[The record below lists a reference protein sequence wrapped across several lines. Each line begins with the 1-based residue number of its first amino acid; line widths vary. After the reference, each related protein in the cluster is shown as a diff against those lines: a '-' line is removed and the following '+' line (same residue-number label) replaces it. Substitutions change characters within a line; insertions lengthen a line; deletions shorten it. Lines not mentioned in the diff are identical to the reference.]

1 MPPRLHL
8 HLFFISVA
16 IAAITIFSVILGYP
30 PILSSTLSNPA
41 TVLGKT
47 GLRSSSFGDFPDQED
62 SAPSIDLRRVDVVE
76 QPSES
81 EPESIDVNG
90 REAVSGNNEQ
100 NIKPYSLDDIL
111 PVAKAYRNQFAVFA
125 YIPTE
130 DQFICLE
137 SEANGLFFGQKNTHQ
152 IRHAKM
158 IIYSLSVFLRALF
171 PQHLNKDS
179 TEFVLALSAGDSPL
193 IHYDRCRKN
202 ELVCDSSVPVL
213 QFSSVL
219 RDASEFLPNRLAMP
233 VPQSNHL
240 GCFIHWIEH
249 GDVCKPFLPRS
260 PTNQVGLVFGET
272 VSLTWEDLIP
282 QVVWR
287 GTDHAFLEALLSPRL
302 RRPNFEKDVAR
313 EMSDI
318 SDNMTVALDGMRKV
332 YDELV
337 PRWKGVVWTVE
348 AESEAMHKSGSLPWA
363 DMKFSS
369 VMQRGVKNDTAYY
382 EQFKNYGISAVGN
395 KMSLEELAKYKYHID
410 IGGGGGTTW
419 SGTLE
424 KLALPGLLFHHETET
439 RDTTTISWSLSDPI
453 ISLFSP
459 DVHFVP
465 VKQDL
470 SDLKEKYDWAEQNP
484 EKAKEISERAT
495 ALIKSFG
502 TTEGMESLF
511 KEYIEE
517 PLNKVISAYQ
527 PVDGSFQEVLEQFS
541 AAADFHISSSCTS
554 DGCNTSMALE
564 KRTANNATNTANTT
578 TDIVIQSPS
587 PRSVHPSCFGL
598 GNAISNNITVLPASP
613 KYLIF
618 YPKMGM
624 GNNIMGYASAVMYA
638 CLSGRVLKIAP
649 QKVRDKSVFKEVFEC
664 GEFFASSPG
673 SICDGLEMDGEL
685 VQKYY
690 AANVTILGPEAY
702 GDPPCGGN
710 RLQDLKYFLC
720 NDATPYRDIVQAKLR
735 PSVKV
740 QEKMIQKDGPFHV
753 CVHVRMDEEK
763 TRNTLGKDWLG
774 DLSKCVS
781 NLMLD
786 HTAAASNE
794 ILLFTMHADI
804 RRDVKGTLEAG
815 GANYVQFASETS
827 PEGPQG
833 NSDDLHQGVADMFT
847 MATKCT
853 NILASKADSTYVLL
867 SANLMNETR
876 VFPGNQWKQGCM
888 PGSEVVDFEP
898 TGDFWSRRDLCGIRN
913 ITCDTSKE
921 IWKEGSSL
929 LPVSSPSLS
938 SYQEKFSTLQETSI
952 IDASIERQAK
962 GLHKNSLGSK
972 KNEGARMV
980 MS

>member
-1 MPPRLHL
+1 
-8 HLFFISVA
+8 
-16 IAAITIFSVILGYP
+16 
-30 PILSSTLSNPA
+30 
-41 TVLGKT
+41 
-47 GLRSSSFGDFPDQED
+47 
-62 SAPSIDLRRVDVVE
+62 
-76 QPSES
+76 
-81 EPESIDVNG
+81 
-90 REAVSGNNEQ
+90 
-100 NIKPYSLDDIL
+100 
-111 PVAKAYRNQFAVFA
+111 
-125 YIPTE
+125 
-130 DQFICLE
+130 
-137 SEANGLFFGQKNTHQ
+137 
-152 IRHAKM
+152 
-158 IIYSLSVFLRALF
+158 
-171 PQHLNKDS
+171 
-179 TEFVLALSAGDSPL
+179 
-193 IHYDRCRKN
+193 
-202 ELVCDSSVPVL
+202 
-213 QFSSVL
+213 
-219 RDASEFLPNRLAMP
+219 
-233 VPQSNHL
+233 
-240 GCFIHWIEH
+240 
-249 GDVCKPFLPRS
+249 
-260 PTNQVGLVFGET
+260 
-272 VSLTWEDLIP
+272 
-282 QVVWR
+282 
-287 GTDHAFLEALLSPRL
+287 
-302 RRPNFEKDVAR
+302 
-313 EMSDI
+313 
-318 SDNMTVALDGMRKV
+318 
-332 YDELV
+332 
-337 PRWKGVVWTVE
+337 
-348 AESEAMHKSGSLPWA
+348 
-363 DMKFSS
+363 
-369 VMQRGVKNDTAYY
+369 
-382 EQFKNYGISAVGN
+382 
-395 KMSLEELAKYKYHID
+395 
-410 IGGGGGTTW
+410 
-419 SGTLE
+419 
-424 KLALPGLLFHHETET
+424 
-439 RDTTTISWSLSDPI
+439 
-453 ISLFSP
+453 
-459 DVHFVP
+459 
-465 VKQDL
+465 
-470 SDLKEKYDWAEQNP
+470 
-484 EKAKEISERAT
+484 
-495 ALIKSFG
+495 
-502 TTEGMESLF
+502 
-511 KEYIEE
+511 
-517 PLNKVISAYQ
+517 
-527 PVDGSFQEVLEQFS
+527 
-541 AAADFHISSSCTS
+541 
-554 DGCNTSMALE
+554 
-564 KRTANNATNTANTT
+564 
-578 TDIVIQSPS
+578 
-587 PRSVHPSCFGL
+587 
-598 GNAISNNITVLPASP
+598 
-613 KYLIF
+613 
-618 YPKMGM
+618 MGM

-649 QKVRDKSVFKEVFEC
+649 QKVRDKSVFKEGFEC

-720 NDATPYRDIVQAKLR
+720 NDGMGEDEFVAIKSCQFYGDLFHRNPHFQHRLSATPYRDIVQAKLR

-763 TRNTLGKDWLG
+763 TRNTLGQDWLG

-804 RRDVKGTLEAG
+804 RQAVKGALEAG

-898 TGDFWSRRDLCGIRN
+898 TGDFWNRRDLCGIRN